1 MHICT
6 STQGEKKE
14 YGEWRDKRRI
24 ERNKE
29 EWIKSKIVLRGE
41 YKKKEKRK
49 HDRIL
54 GENRKKVIKTDYRE
68 GIEWKKLW

>member
-6 STQGEKKE
+6 STQDEKKE
-14 YGEWRDKRRI
+14 YGEWIDKSRI
-24 ERNKE
+24 EINKE
-29 EWIKSKIVLRGE
+29 EGIKSKIVLRE
-41 YKKKEKRK
+41 SIKRKKKRK

-68 GIEWKKLW
+68 GIEWKKL